1 MVPTHSSINPF
12 FSYFF
17 FSFSLITPQR
27 LNYTT
32 TYIHKYIH
40 IHLCTYPIHPEEEEE
55 KNPVAKVISK
65 IMIPFKSLKS
75 RFDTNKGVSFS
86 FHSLFRQV
94 VRYYPLLTYS
104 LSLRALENKF
114 HPRNKKK
121 KKLHIKE

>member
-1 MVPTHSSINPF
+1 MHPVLF
-12 FSYFF
+12 FHVF

-40 IHLCTYPIHPEEEEE
+40 IHLCTYPIPPEEEE

-65 IMIPFKSLKS
+65 IMIPFKSLKP
-75 RFDTNKGVSFS
+75 RFDANKGVPFS

-94 VRYYPLLTYS
+94 VR
-104 LSLRALENKF
+104 
-114 HPRNKKK
+114 
-121 KKLHIKE
+121 